1 MKFSYEQRLEVAL
14 AYLNG
19 NGSYKKIARQ
29 FHMDPS
35 DVQKWVALYRNHGVD
50 GLTKKTGKYT
60 GDFKVSVIEYMHKNK
75 ISVRETAAH
84 FKIPSFRSVLMW
96 ERIYYE
102 QGAEGLY
109 KERRGKARKMNP
121 KLHSTQL
128 KTVKENELLLEV
140 QKLRME
146 NEYLKKYNAL
156 IQEKSKM
163 RQK

>member
-1 MKFSYEQRLEVAL
+1 MLVNLSPKLS
-14 AYLNG
+14 
-19 NGSYKKIARQ
+19 
-29 FHMDPS
+29 
-35 DVQKWVALYRNHGVD
+35 
-50 GLTKKTGKYT
+50 
-60 GDFKVSVIEYMHKNK
+60 VS
-75 ISVRETAAH
+75 H
-84 FKIPSFRSVLMW
+84 FM
-96 ERIYYE
+96 YE

-121 KLHSTQL
+121 ELHSTQL

-146 NEYLKKYNAL
+146 NEYLKKYNTL